1 MNELFRTEAP
11 NRLHEA
17 AQYALTQALS
27 ARYPG
32 EPDWLGIDPA
42 SAGMLTVRD
51 FTLRPLAGG
60 TEELQL
66 VVQRRPD
73 FTRDDLL
80 EGGIFLDLLAHGL
93 PRLAA
98 RGHIESHHYA
108 VRPADWHERYHV
120 TLKGPAVEP
129 FLALVREA
137 FACPET
143 SFEDAIAAA

>member
-1 MNELFRTEAP
+1 MSDLFRTDAP

-17 AQYALTQALS
+17 TQYALTQALS

-42 SAGMLTVRD
+42 SAGMLTVRE
-51 FTLRPLAGG
+51 FTLRRLANG

-66 VVQRRPD
+66 LVQRRPD
-73 FTRDDLL
+73 FSRDDLI
-80 EGGIFLDLLAHGL
+80 EGTAFLDLLGYGL

-108 VRPADWHERYHV
+108 VRPADWHERYLV

-137 FACPET
+137 FACPDT
-143 SFEDAIAAA
+143 RFEDAIAAA

>member
-1 MNELFRTEAP
+1 MTDLFRTDAP

-17 AQYALTQALS
+17 VQYALTHSLS

-51 FTLRPLAGG
+51 FSLRRLAGG
-60 TEELQL
+60 TEELQIS
-66 VVQRRPD
+66 VQRRPD
-73 FTRDDLL
+73 FSRDDLI
-80 EGGIFLDLLAHGL
+80 EGSVFLDLLGYGL

-98 RGHIESHHYA
+98 RGHIESHHYT

-129 FLALVREA
+129 FLGLVREA
-137 FACPET
+137 FACTET
-143 SFEDAIAAA
+143 SFDDAIAAA